1 MGSGGLGVHD
11 LCLGWGMVITP
22 TRPAG
27 VAVKD
32 EKKGTSTRPRA
43 RQPRVAP
50 QRRSPHTLDSGRHTE
65 ACSRAVISFLWADIK
80 LIADAL
86 NND

>member
-1 MGSGGLGVHD
+1 M
-11 LCLGWGMVITP
+11 
-22 TRPAG
+22 
-27 VAVKD
+27 
-32 EKKGTSTRPRA
+32 KKKEQAQDRVRVSRA
-43 RQPRVAP
+43 SRRNA
-50 QRRSPHTLDSGRHTE
+50 RSPHTLDSGRHTE

>member
-1 MGSGGLGVHD
+1 
-11 LCLGWGMVITP
+11 MVITP

-32 EKKGTSTRPRA
+32 KKKEQAQDRVRVSRA
-43 RQPRVAP
+43 SRRNTP
-50 QRRSPHTLDSGRHTE
+50 RSPHTLDSGRHTE